1 MYGRTSDLRHY
12 IWILHLKSHIPKI
25 PKRLIIRRIWS
36 FIYLSTSMIL
46 SNIIREKDLA
56 TEIRW
61 KGVHYVVS
69 TDSGGARLIPT
80 PPTQFKILETGVS
93 SSQGNT
99 FKITQ
104 LNTNAL
110 FPPHWYPFLG

>member
-1 MYGRTSDLRHY
+1 
-12 IWILHLKSHIPKI
+12 
-25 PKRLIIRRIWS
+25 
-36 FIYLSTSMIL
+36 MIL

-61 KGVHYVVS
+61 KGVYYVVS
-69 TDSGGARLIPT
+69 TVSGGARLIPT

-104 LNTNAL
+104 LNTNTL